1 MPPPSRSPAPTR
13 SATASCYKQSLH
25 RDLRDA
31 TIFHGTCGALIA
43 LGAIVVLIPGTPL
56 GLITTGVQALAGVL
70 LPSATVF
77 LLLPCND
84 QHVLGPWTNPR
95 CLNALAALV
104 VGVLVALST
113 ALTIT
118 TIFPRADISTVGV
131 ILLVGLVLALA
142 AAALAARSRGT
153 LAHHVTAAA
162 ERHAWTRPPLES
174 LQPPTPSRVR
184 SLALVILRAQLL
196 IAAAL
201 LLAKL
206 VQLGLAA

>member
-1 MPPPSRSPAPTR
+1 MPRCSVPPPSRSPAPTR
-13 SATASCYKQSLH
+13 SATTSCYKQSLH

-31 TIFHGTCGALIA
+31 TIFHGTRGALIA

-77 LLLPCND
+77 LLLCND
-84 QHVLGPWTNPR
+84 RHVLGPWTNPR
-95 CLNALAALV
+95 WLNALTALV

-118 TIFPRADISTVGV
+118 TISRADISTVGV

-142 AAALAARSRGT
+142 AAALAAPIPRNALRTTSQ
-153 LAHHVTAAA
+153 
-162 ERHAWTRPPLES
+162 RPPND
-174 LQPPTPSRVR
+174 TPGRCRHSNPCSRR
-184 SLALVILRAQLL
+184 HPRGSARWHS
-196 IAAAL
+196 
-201 LLAKL
+201 
-206 VQLGLAA
+206 